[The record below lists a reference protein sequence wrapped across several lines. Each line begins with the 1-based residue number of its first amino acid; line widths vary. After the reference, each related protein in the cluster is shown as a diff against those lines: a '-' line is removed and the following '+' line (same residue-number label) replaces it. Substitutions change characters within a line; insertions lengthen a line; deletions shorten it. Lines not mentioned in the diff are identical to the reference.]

1 MTRPFQCTL
10 LNTTYNTLIGGSYF
24 FQYYTSMTYPE
35 PFILILLNK
44 PLEVYSII
52 IYFFKVTLPMG

>member
-24 FQYYTSMTYPE
+24 FNITYDVSGTVYTYIVE
-35 PFILILLNK
+35 PTPGSL
-44 PLEVYSII
+44 
-52 IYFFKVTLPMG
+52 